1 MTSKLRL
8 PDLKGIGIESISDA
22 DADLASFLSDCI
34 PLHLL
39 LFSINW
45 DANSWIGIKSEF
57 YIDLLLKAVS
67 KVTKEVYFWCFD
79 FSAKDLEQIIKAAHN
94 SERLVFRFC
103 CIHCSPGFGLC
114 INLYNYNTKFLSFEC
129 WGSTEYKERTTD
141 WKTDPSCF
149 ENIVDAIKNSGLK
162 DSLQK
167 VSIGLNQT
175 LSKEKVQ
182 ELFNNKGMSQITVTE
197 EVQNPLSS

>member
-8 PDLKGIGIESISDA
+8 PDLKGIGIDNISDA
-22 DADLASFLSDCI
+22 DADLASFLGDCI
-34 PLHLL
+34 PLQLL

-45 DANSWIGIKSEF
+45 NANSYIGIKSEF

-67 KVTKEVYFWCFD
+67 KVTKEVYLRCFD

-94 SERLVFRFC
+94 SERLVFRSC
-103 CIHCSPGFGLC
+103 CIHCSQDLDFASTC
-114 INLYNYNTKFLSFEC
+114 NYNTKFLSFEY
-129 WGSTEYKERTTD
+129 WGSTELKERTTD

-149 ENIVDAIKNSGLK
+149 ESIVDAIKNSGLK

-167 VSIGLNQT
+167 VSIGNNQT
-175 LSKEKVQ
+175 LSKGKVQ
-182 ELFNNKGMSQITVTE
+182 ELFNSKGMSHITVTE
-197 EVQNPLSS
+197 EDQIPLSS